1 MSDLIVICAVVLI
14 AASMVFFGFVVL
26 ILARGMT
33 KAQDAVAEMSKE
45 IRLTQAVRNDTGAA
59 RIQSAESRGPSAR
72 IVNEIARLSAARKKL
87 TEPSTATA
95 SATAESASH
104 LFRRKMRN
112 PDSQGGTV
120 DHDSHTG
127 PAPIQTQG

>member
-1 MSDLIVICAVVLI
+1 MSDLIVISGVILS
-14 AASMVFFGFVVL
+14 AASMVFFGFVVI
-26 ILARGMT
+26 ILSRSLNSARENL
-33 KAQDAVAEMSKE
+33 AEMSKE
-45 IRLTQAVRNDTGAA
+45 IRLTQAVRNDPGSG

-72 IVNEIARLSAARKKL
+72 VVNEIARLTAARKKL
-87 TEPSTATA
+87 TEPSTAASGPVDTA
-95 SATAESASH
+95 SAM
-104 LFRRKMRN
+104 FRRRMRN